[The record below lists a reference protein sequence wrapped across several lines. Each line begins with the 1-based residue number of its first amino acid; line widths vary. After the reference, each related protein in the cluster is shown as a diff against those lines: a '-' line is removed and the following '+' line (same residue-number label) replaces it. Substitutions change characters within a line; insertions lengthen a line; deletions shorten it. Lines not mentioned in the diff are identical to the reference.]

1 MKNLRVV
8 LFSLLAALFAGV
20 GPAVAACANCGV
32 VTGVHSVT
40 QKGEGTGMGA
50 VAGGVVGGLVG
61 NQIGSGTGNTIATIA
76 GAAGGAYAGHQVEKK
91 VRSKTVFKVE
101 VKMDS
106 GPARSFTYQKQPAF
120 ANGDRVKVENGT
132 LTRLS
137 H

>member
-1 MKNLRVV
+1 MKNLHNSVFAILV
-8 LFSLLAALFAGV
+8 ALATIPGLAA
-20 GPAVAACANCGV
+20 AACQNCGV

-61 NQIGSGTGNTIATIA
+61 HQIGSGTGNTIATIA

-91 VRSKTVFKVE
+91 VRSKTVYKVQ
-101 VKMDS
+101 VKMDDGHS
-106 GPARSFTYQKQPAF
+106 RDFTYEAKPAF
-120 ANGDRVKVENGT
+120 AAGDKVRVENGKLVRT
-132 LTRLS
+132 A